1 MELNVPPLFAK
12 RGKEMSVVIDFK
24 TKAEQLKNAKHRCAE
39 SREDVYGKYEETIFD
54 WFEELNSVEDQRV
67 ESDMASD
74 MFLSFLGGIAGLLAV
89 MEPEHRYEIINNVI
103 DDLQSRIYEIL
114 DNYGE

>member
-1 MELNVPPLFAK
+1 
-12 RGKEMSVVIDFK
+12 MSVVIDFK
-24 TKAEQLKNAKHRCAE
+24 TKVEQLKNAKHRCA
-39 SREDVYGKYEETIFD
+39 DKYEETIFD

-114 DNYGE
+114 DIYGED

>member
-1 MELNVPPLFAK
+1 
-12 RGKEMSVVIDFK
+12 
-24 TKAEQLKNAKHRCAE
+24 
-39 SREDVYGKYEETIFD
+39 
-54 WFEELNSVEDQRV
+54 
-67 ESDMASD
+67 

>member
-1 MELNVPPLFAK
+1 
-12 RGKEMSVVIDFK
+12 MSVVIDFK
-24 TKAEQLKNAKHRCAE
+24 TKAEQLKNAKHRCA
-39 SREDVYGKYEETIFD
+39 DKYEETIFD

-74 MFLSFLGGIAGLLAV
+74 MFLAFLGGIAGLLAV

-114 DNYGE
+114 DIYGEDKV